1 MINNLNQFHD
11 KWFSNFSSKISLSNY
26 SFSRFSLK
34 KMSKYMTVKYYTEN
48 EFAKQPYQATEN
60 SAGYDLFA
68 AESKTFLP
76 RAVDTISIELRWV
89 TPTGF
94 YGKLFPRSG
103 LLRKH
108 FVSIDA
114 GVIDADFRGISLV
127 LMLNHDP

>member
-1 MINNLNQFHD
+1 
-11 KWFSNFSSKISLSNY
+11 
-26 SFSRFSLK
+26 
-34 KMSKYMTVKYYTEN
+34 MTVKYYTEN
-48 EFAKQPYQATEN
+48 EFAKQPYQATEH

-76 RAVDTISIELRWV
+76 RAVDAISIELRWV
-89 TPTGF
+89 IPTGF

-114 GVIDADFRGISLV
+114 GVIDADFRGISQV